1 MATKSDL
8 RRMLI
13 QSVHL
18 PEEPAI
24 VKRIHDGTLRL
35 RRLRKD
41 KLDGSLKLVGIEGP
55 DHDQQSVAQYL
66 ARCLTT
72 GELATLGTLQYAHG
86 DIPSEVHAMA
96 QKTMADLQEEQRH
109 QLSQPLVHHLGQMY
123 TSEAQALR
131 GGGATKGKKKKS
143 GKKKGKKGKK
153 KLSGRKR
160 MVTDPIGHG
169 FRMRDILQG
178 RVYKGRK
185 TTLQVDGDSLGM
197 PNVEKKNLAKI
208 KTYAKKQG
216 YKKVLVV
223 EFGEGNKEYKV

>member
-24 VKRIHDGTLRL
+24 VQHIHDGTLRL

-153 KLSGRKR
+153 KKLPLKCYGCDKK
-160 MVTDPIGHG
+160 MGAMHG
-169 FRMRDILQG
+169 
-178 RVYKGRK
+178 YPWKGLLAGCVDRGTK
-185 TTLQVDGDSLGM
+185 TTLRLDGDSYYPHL
-197 PNVEKKNLAKI
+197 NVVRRF
-208 KTYAKKQG
+208 AKKQG

-223 EFGEGNKEYKV
+223 NFGEGNKEYKV